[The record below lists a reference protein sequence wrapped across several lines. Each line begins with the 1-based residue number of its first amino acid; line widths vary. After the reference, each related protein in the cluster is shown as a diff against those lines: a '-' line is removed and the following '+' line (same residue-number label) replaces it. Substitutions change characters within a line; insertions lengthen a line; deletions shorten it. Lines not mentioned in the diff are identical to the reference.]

1 MLQERREKEIFLCDP
16 GRCLLRPHVY
26 QMSTKKSRKALKFKE
41 LKNYHFLHVYQMS
54 TRVTFLLEKRLF
66 FYFPAAFCDIFCHVR
81 SVILG

>member
-1 MLQERREKEIFLCDP
+1 MLQERREKEIFLCGP

-54 TRVTFLLEKRLF
+54 TR
-66 FYFPAAFCDIFCHVR
+66 AAFSKKKWPVFILSIGFCNIFCDAR
-81 SVILG
+81 GVILD

>member
-1 MLQERREKEIFLCDP
+1 MLQERREKEIFLCGP

-26 QMSTKKSRKALKFKE
+26 QMSTKKTGKALGLQG
-41 LKNYHFLHVYQMS
+41 LKNFHILHVYQMS

-66 FYFPAAFCDIFCHVR
+66 FYFSAAFCNVFCHVR